1 VKRDPLK
8 NRGKVGA
15 KAKETSKASMTR
27 REEVGPKQPNVVPAK
42 MVDRQNFETFQV
54 GRDVKTGR
62 FMTVKAAK
70 RRPKMA
76 VVATINRKK

>member
-1 VKRDPLK
+1 
-8 NRGKVGA
+8 
-15 KAKETSKASMTR
+15 
-27 REEVGPKQPNVVPAK
+27 